1 MDWAEIYRRLHR
13 EPDDAEAWAAL
24 EDRVRGLALRA
35 LRQRGRA
42 LVEDVVGDT
51 CSMVVLSLDKAR
63 GAETFEG
70 FVLGHLLNAR
80 RRVLN
85 FYRGPVIPLG
95 DIDPPAPPDH
105 EPEDWLEEARGI
117 LAHCLR
123 ELPARQ
129 RQAVELRYLDAAPL
143 ASIATALRVTENN
156 ARQIVFRGIAHLRR
170 CVQPAE
176 RERNAR

>member
-1 MDWAEIYRRLHR
+1 MDWAEIYPRLHR
-13 EPDDAEAWAAL
+13 DRDDAEAWTAL

-51 CSMVVLSLDKAR
+51 CSTVVLGLDRAR

-85 FYRGPVIPLG
+85 FYRGPVIPIGEL
-95 DIDPPAPPDH
+95 DPAAPPDP
-105 EPEDWLEEARGI
+105 EPDDWLDDARGI
-117 LAHCLR
+117 LARCLR
-123 ELPARQ
+123 ELAARQ
-129 RQAVELRYLDAAPL
+129 RRAVELRYVDAVPL
-143 ASIATALRVTENN
+143 AGIATELKVTENN
-156 ARQIVFRGIAHLRR
+156 ARQIVFRGIAQLRR
-170 CVQPAE
+170 CAQGE
-176 RERNAR
+176 QERNAG